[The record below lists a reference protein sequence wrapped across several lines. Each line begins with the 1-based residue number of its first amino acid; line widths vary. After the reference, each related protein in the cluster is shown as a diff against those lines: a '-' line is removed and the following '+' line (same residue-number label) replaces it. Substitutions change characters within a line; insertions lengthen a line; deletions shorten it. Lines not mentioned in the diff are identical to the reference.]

1 MPFVTISSIG
11 GVVGRRVMVSYLLT
25 CFFPSVAHE
34 DDLKV
39 QPRLK
44 GSMPDAKPWID
55 VSQCTWWVFF
65 CIKMGDHK

>member
-1 MPFVTISSIG
+1 
-11 GVVGRRVMVSYLLT
+11 MVSYLLT
-25 CFFPSVAHE
+25 CFFPSMAHE